1 MTEKLVAWLCLV
13 VLVVFVVTFSGQ
25 RWRLDN
31 NRPIITPVQYVNALR
46 ATSMMII
53 GQAPGPKNTGE
64 PLSGTGARAVSPGM
78 TSASDVA
85 SDELKFGAE

>member
-31 NRPIITPVQYVNALR
+31 NRPIITRAVRERVEGDQYDDHRSGPRAQEHWR
-46 ATSMMII
+46 ATF
-53 GQAPGPKNTGE
+53 
-64 PLSGTGARAVSPGM
+64 RYR
-78 TSASDVA
+78 SASRVTRHDLCQRCR
-85 SDELKFGAE
+85 ER